1 MFLRTVVR
9 FAAVSRNA
17 VPILRYSSITCLR
30 PGKQALFKDAGL
42 SNFTVR
48 QITGHIERQPQSED
62 FFLRQVHLH
71 FMTVL
76 FTIIIIIFLL
86 FYLQLFDRESCT
98 YSYLLGDTHSRD
110 AVIIDPVVE
119 LIERDLETVQEIGLD
134 IKYACKSL
142 FLLL

>member
-1 MFLRTVVR
+1 M
-9 FAAVSRNA
+9 
-17 VPILRYSSITCLR
+17 R

-62 FFLRQVHLH
+62 FFLRQVHFL
-71 FMTVL
+71 MTVL
-76 FTIIIIIFLL
+76 FIIILNIFLL

-134 IKYACKSL
+134 IKYACK
-142 FLLL
+142 FFFYYF

>member
-1 MFLRTVVR
+1 MLLRTVVR

-17 VPILRYSSITCLR
+17 IPTLRYSSISCLK
-30 PGKQALFKDAGL
+30 PGRQALFKDAGL

-62 FFLRQVHLH
+62 FFLRQVFSLNGDSFHNSLTH
-71 FMTVL
+71 F
-76 FTIIIIIFLL
+76 F
-86 FYLQLFDRESCT
+86 LQLFDRESCT

-119 LIERDLETVQEIGLD
+119 LIERDLETVQEIGFD
-134 IKYACKSL
+134 IKYACKS
-142 FLLL
+142 F